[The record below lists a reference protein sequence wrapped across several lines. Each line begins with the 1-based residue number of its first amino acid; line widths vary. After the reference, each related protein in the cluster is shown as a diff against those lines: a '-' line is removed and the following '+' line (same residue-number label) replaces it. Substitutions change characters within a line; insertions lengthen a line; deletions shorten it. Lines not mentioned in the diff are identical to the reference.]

1 MKRVMFYCQ
10 HCVGFGH
17 LVRSSTI
24 VRALARDFTVM
35 FVTGGPSVSGF
46 SLEETQ
52 AIRKD
57 LLVRAFDSFEPDT
70 VVTELYPFG
79 RKRFDFELIP
89 LLERAR
95 RKSRTAIVSS
105 VRDVLVTKKDQGRHE
120 ERVCKIVNKYYDLV
134 LVHGDQR
141 LQRLEETF
149 SRVGDLNC
157 PVVYTGYVA
166 RPESR
171 MASAPRSERR
181 QPAIIVTVG
190 GGKYPEGHLLME
202 SVIRVAG
209 VLEATIP
216 HRFRIFTGPFI
227 PPTTYQHLRDLTIGA
242 RNVTLG
248 KFIPNLAH
256 KLSLADLSISLGG
269 YNTIMDVLC
278 AGVRALILPV
288 TSNGDTEQRVRA
300 DRLKELGMLHE
311 VLRPEA
317 LAPEPLAAAILQ
329 ALTNNPGKVSL
340 NLDGA
345 ENSASFLKE
354 FLRSRSVADEVR

>member
-46 SLEETQ
+46 KLSPDIQTLHLPEIQTDAEFERLQTCDSAVSLEETQ
-52 AIRKD
+52 AIRKE

-95 RKSRTAIVSS
+95 RKSQTAIVSS

-120 ERVCKIVNKYYDLV
+120 ERVCKIVNKYFDLV

-141 LQRLEETF
+141 LQRLDETF

-171 MASAPRSERR
+171 MASAARSERR

-202 SVIRVAG
+202 SVIRAAG

-227 PPTTYQHLRDLTIGA
+227 PPTTYQHLRDLTI
-242 RNVTLG
+242 
-248 KFIPNLAH
+248 
-256 KLSLADLSISLGG
+256 
-269 YNTIMDVLC
+269 
-278 AGVRALILPV
+278 
-288 TSNGDTEQRVRA
+288 
-300 DRLKELGMLHE
+300 
-311 VLRPEA
+311 
-317 LAPEPLAAAILQ
+317 
-329 ALTNNPGKVSL
+329 
-340 NLDGA
+340 
-345 ENSASFLKE
+345 
-354 FLRSRSVADEVR
+354 